1 MKTQE
6 KRAEVTDSKPKVSY
20 QRPELKRVGKLR
32 DVTAQ
37 KTGMDAS

>member
-1 MKTQE
+1 MKPQE
-6 KRAEVTDSKPKVSY
+6 KRADTAESKPKVPY

-37 KTGMDAS
+37 KTGSDF

>member
-1 MKTQE
+1 MEPQE
-6 KRAEVTDSKPKVSY
+6 KGAEVTDSKPKVPY

-37 KTGMDAS
+37 KTGTDAS